1 MSTMTLAAGWQ
12 PTTAIKPLSFGR
24 IVRFE
29 LKKLRTLRSTT
40 YLMLGTAVLLI
51 VMGSIG
57 AASATGSVDTAGAG
71 PGGGGPGLDTGDPVS
86 TVLLATDFAVLIM
99 GVFGCLA
106 VAREYAS
113 GMIRTSLIAVPRRLA
128 ALAGKVTAVIAVSV
142 VPAFVGVFGAFLL
155 GTAILSAGD
164 APSASLSDTDTL
176 RAVTGTAVYLVGI
189 GLIGLALGVLTRST
203 AAGISTLVAAI
214 LIVPLFA
221 GLLLPDSFDT
231 ALQFLPSNAA
241 QAMTGTSAASQTADL
256 LSPGAGAAVFAA
268 WVLISL
274 GAAAIAFVRRD
285 A

>member
-1 MSTMTLAAGWQ
+1 MSTMAATKVDQ
-12 PTTAIKPLSFGR
+12 PAPAIKPLTFGR

-40 YLMLGTAVLLI
+40 YLMLGTAALLI
-51 VMGSIG
+51 VMGCIG
-57 AASATGSVDTAGAG
+57 AASATGSVDTTGAG

-106 VAREYAS
+106 IAREYAS
-113 GMIRTSLIAVPRRLA
+113 GMIRTSLIAVPRRLS
-128 ALAGKVTAVIAVSV
+128 ALAGKVTAVFTVTV
-142 VPAFVGVFGAFLL
+142 VPAFFGVFGAFLL
-155 GTAILSAGD
+155 GTAILRAGD
-164 APSASLSDTDTL
+164 APSASLSDGDTL
-176 RAVTGTAVYLVGI
+176 RAVVGTAVYLIGI
-189 GLIGLALGVLTRST
+189 SLIGLALGVLTRST
-203 AAGISTLVAAI
+203 AAGISTLVAII

-221 GLLLPDSFDT
+221 GLLLPESFDT

-241 QAMTGTSAASQTADL
+241 QAMTGSSASSQTADL

-268 WVLISL
+268 WVVASL
-274 GAAAIAFVRRD
+274 AAAAASFVRRD

>member
-1 MSTMTLAAGWQ
+1 MSTTTL
-12 PTTAIKPLSFGR
+12 TTGGQATTVIKPLKFGR

-40 YLMLGTAVLLI
+40 YLMLGTAALLI
-51 VMGSIG
+51 VMGCIG
-57 AASATGSVDTAGAG
+57 AASATGSVDTTGAG

-106 VAREYAS
+106 IAREYAS
-113 GMIRTSLIAVPRRLA
+113 GMIRTSLIAVPRRIA
-128 ALAGKVTAVIAVSV
+128 ALGGKVTAVFTVTV
-142 VPAFVGVFGAFLL
+142 VPAFVGVFVAFLL

-164 APSASLSDTDTL
+164 SPSASLRDAETL
-176 RAVTGTAVYLVGI
+176 RAVAGTAVYLIGI
-189 GLIGLALGVLTRST
+189 ALIGLALGVLTRST
-203 AAGISTLVAAI
+203 AAGISTLVAVV

-241 QAMTGTSAASQTADL
+241 QAMTGTSASSQTADL

-268 WVLISL
+268 WVVTSL
-274 GAAAIAFVRRD
+274 AAAE
-285 A
+285 